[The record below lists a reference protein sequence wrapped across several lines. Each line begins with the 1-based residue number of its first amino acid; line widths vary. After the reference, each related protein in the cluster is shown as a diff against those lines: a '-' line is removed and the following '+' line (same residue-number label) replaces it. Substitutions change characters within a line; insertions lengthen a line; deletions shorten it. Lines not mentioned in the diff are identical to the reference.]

1 MMDKKGA
8 IEFSMTTIMVIII
21 GVAVLALGIAWVRG
35 AFTNISD
42 ITEDAF
48 ESAKEQLRA
57 ELTSQSPMGISPST
71 ISLKPGEST
80 TIAVGFL
87 NAVSPAVDIKET
99 LEVEDVGNIV
109 ELTFDNEEK
118 TLTTGEVFNW
128 RVIVKATGDIGNSG
142 IVRIKATGDQNRE
155 RQLVVNI
162 K

>member
-1 MMDKKGA
+1 
-8 IEFSMTTIMVIII
+8 
-21 GVAVLALGIAWVRG
+21 
-35 AFTNISD
+35 
-42 ITEDAF
+42 
-48 ESAKEQLRA
+48 
-57 ELTSQSPMGISPST
+57 TSQSPMGISPST